1 MVKILHM
8 NQEQTAMELT
18 NECGLDKSNI
28 SHENFQSNVGKIELK
43 LVWRETEINL
53 KYHINYKLL
62 YF

>member
-1 MVKILHM
+1 M

-43 LVWRETEINL
+43 LV
-53 KYHINYKLL
+53 
-62 YF
+62 